1 MFFYAKNEG
10 GLHMNPQ
17 VIEYYESLFK
27 NEIMQ
32 KQFDGARKTLK
43 ELAEQFVRQDEAH
56 HTDIH
61 AAYSNVR
68 KEVIG

>member
-1 MFFYAKNEG
+1 
-10 GLHMNPQ
+10 MNPQ

-43 ELAEQFVRQDEAH
+43 ELAEQFVGQDEAH
-56 HTDIH
+56 HLDIH